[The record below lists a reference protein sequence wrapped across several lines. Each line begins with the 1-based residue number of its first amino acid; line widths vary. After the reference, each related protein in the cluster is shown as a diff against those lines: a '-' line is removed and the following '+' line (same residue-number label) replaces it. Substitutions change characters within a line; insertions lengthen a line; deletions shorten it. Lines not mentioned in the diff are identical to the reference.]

1 MHLAIYNLPIRI
13 AIDFKIPLVLYG
25 ENSAIEYGGDKK
37 YHTQELSKEW
47 LLKFGVSGGTVAKDW
62 VSDELSEKDLIPY
75 STPINDSFKPKA
87 LFLSTFFEWNVFIT
101 KKIAQENGLIVPLD
115 PKTGTH
121 AFSDI
126 DEEFLVTIHHWL
138 KWYKFG
144 FTRRW
149 DNLSLDIRSGKISRE
164 DAINNLISNPENIPI
179 KEIREFSEYI
189 DISEEEFFKYANNFR
204 NENIWSKDINNVW
217 QITNPINKKL
227 RR

>member
-1 MHLAIYNLPIRI
+1 M
-13 AIDFKIPLVLYG
+13 
-25 ENSAIEYGGDKK
+25 
-37 YHTQELSKEW
+37 
-47 LLKFGVSGGTVAKDW
+47 
-62 VSDELSEKDLIPY
+62 
-75 STPINDSFKPKA
+75 
-87 LFLSTFFEWNVFIT
+87 
-101 KKIAQENGLIVPLD
+101 IVPLD
-115 PKTGTH
+115 AKTGTH

-227 RR
+227 RRQIVCNKIH